1 MKQAVLTS
9 KVSITIMFDLHS
21 LFKFEGPA
29 FKRIWGYS
37 SAGRAPAL
45 QAGGQRFDPAYL
57 HQKEEPK
64 CGAQRGLT
72 TSLIGLWN

>member
-21 LFKFEGPA
+21 LFNFEGPA

-45 QAGGQRFDPAYL
+45 QAGGLRFDPAYL
-57 HQKEEPK
+57 HQSSD
-64 CGAQRGLT
+64 QWLV
-72 TSLIGLWN
+72 TSD